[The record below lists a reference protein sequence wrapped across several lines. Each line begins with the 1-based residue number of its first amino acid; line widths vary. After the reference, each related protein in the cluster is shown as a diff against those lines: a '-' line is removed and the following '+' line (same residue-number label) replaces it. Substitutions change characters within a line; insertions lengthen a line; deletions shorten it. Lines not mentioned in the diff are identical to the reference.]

1 MPVSVFENSNQEVL
15 TFTLEPNG
23 EQYELPH
30 LARIGVRYSLND
42 GAPDR
47 TFADMGKHSIRF
59 WCDAPSREVEI
70 IYPTPFDL
78 LLADMCV
85 RLGFCG
91 GLVNGKPMHV
101 TDLLPSTGAVTAEKF
116 AELAISA
123 ESDVKSPPDK
133 HLRWVSVLSEAF
145 VRHMGAD
152 AVPAEALV
160 QNFARPFDR
169 QPDE

>member
-1 MPVSVFENSNQEVL
+1 MPVSVFENRTEEVL
-15 TFTLEPNG
+15 TFILAPNE
-23 EQYELPH
+23 EQYELPY
-30 LARIGVRYSLND
+30 LARIGVRYFLNS

-59 WCDAPSREVEI
+59 WCDTPSREVEI

-78 LLADMCV
+78 LLADVCV

-91 GLVNGKPMHV
+91 GLVNGTLRHV
-101 TDLLPSTGAVTAEKF
+101 TDLLPSTGAVTAEEF

-133 HLRWVSVLSEAF
+133 HLRWASVLSEAF
-145 VRHMGAD
+145 VKHMDAD

-160 QNFARPFDR
+160 QNFAQPFDR
-169 QPDE
+169 QPNE